1 MQKAVIIYS
10 TTDGQTKRIC
20 EFLMQKLEK
29 KMKIDMFS
37 IDEIDKT
44 ELKFYD
50 KIIVGASIRYGK
62 HSPKL
67 FKFIEE
73 NIDVLKAKF
82 AAFFTTLFIFS
93 PKVFTETVLISCNYS
108 ACGC

>member
-1 MQKAVIIYS
+1 MENKSIFIFVSSFCIKNSQIRFVCPS
-10 TTDGQTKRIC
+10 VV

-29 KMKIDMFS
+29 KMKIDVFS
-37 IDEIDKT
+37 IVEIDKT

-67 FKFIEE
+67 FKFI
-73 NIDVLKAKF
+73 
-82 AAFFTTLFIFS
+82 
-93 PKVFTETVLISCNYS
+93 
-108 ACGC
+108 